1 MITRHL
7 AVLLLA
13 AGTLVSSPPLMA
25 ADPSGAA
32 AVKRG
37 KPVAAGDVAPD
48 FTLVDRDG
56 RKHTLSAERRKRPVV
71 LVFYRGHW

>member
-1 MITRHL
+1 MIIRHL

-13 AGTLVSSPPLMA
+13 AGTLVSSSLLA
-25 ADPSGAA
+25 ADSSGAA
-32 AVKRG
+32 PAKRG
-37 KPVAAGDVAPD
+37 TPVGAGDVAPD

-56 RKHTLSAERRKRPVV
+56 RKHTLSAERAKRPVV

>member
-13 AGTLVSSPPLMA
+13 AGTLVSSSLLA

-32 AVKRG
+32 DAKRG

-56 RKHTLSAERRKRPVV
+56 RKHTLSAELGKRPVV